1 MRLSSLSVRMLI
13 DAPFKSLGT
22 LIGVIVSVFL
32 MLQQLSLLFGILGR
46 VSAFADSTDVD
57 VWIASA
63 ATESSDATD
72 SIPASRVQA
81 AAGTP
86 GVAWA
91 EPVVQGL
98 GRVTRPDGVR
108 EFVKVLGVQAPRYA
122 GLPRTLTAGT
132 RAESLRASDRVFMNW
147 NDRATFA
154 AAEPGDRVEV
164 EGNAAVVAGFF
175 QGMDPHNPYYY
186 FYANID
192 DARGMTA
199 FPQDRVTFVAVGLE
213 PRASVDEVKR
223 RLAARI
229 PDVAV
234 LSRRDLHNAEVRYFL
249 VRQPVGMVFGM
260 GTVVAALIGGAIVAV
275 TLYSTVIDRIR
286 DYGMLKAIG
295 ARRRDLLELLIIQA
309 WSFALVGFAIG
320 AGAFFFVRHLF
331 TNLPMMAT
339 PGMVASVAI
348 ASIVS
353 CTLASF
359 AAVNRVLKLD
369 PAIVFKG

>member
-22 LIGVIVSVFL
+22 LIGVVVSVFL

-46 VSAFADSTDVD
+46 VTAFADSTDVD

-81 AAGTP
+81 AGGTP

-91 EPVVQGL
+91 APVVQGL

-122 GLPRTLTAGT
+122 GIPRTLSAGT
-132 RAESLRASDRVFMNW
+132 SAASLRASDRIFMNW
-147 NDRATFA
+147 NDRKTFA

-175 QGMDPHNPYYY
+175 EGMDPHNPYYY

-192 DARGMTA
+192 DARGMTN

-213 PRASVDEVKR
+213 PGAKVEAVKR

-234 LSRRDLHNAEVRYFL
+234 LSRSDLHDAELRYFL

-260 GTVVAALIGGAIVAV
+260 GTAIAAVIGGAIVAV
-275 TLYSTVIDRIR
+275 TLYSTVVDRTR

-295 ARRRDLLELLIIQA
+295 ARSRDLLQLLLMQA
-309 WSFALVGFAIG
+309 WAFALAGFGIG
-320 AGAFFFVRHLF
+320 SGAFFLVRGLF
-331 TNLPMMAT
+331 PSLPMLAT
-339 PGMVASVAI
+339 PGIVAAVA
-348 ASIVS
+348 AAALVS
-353 CTLASF
+353 CTLASL
-359 AAVNRVLKLD
+359 AAVRRVLTLD